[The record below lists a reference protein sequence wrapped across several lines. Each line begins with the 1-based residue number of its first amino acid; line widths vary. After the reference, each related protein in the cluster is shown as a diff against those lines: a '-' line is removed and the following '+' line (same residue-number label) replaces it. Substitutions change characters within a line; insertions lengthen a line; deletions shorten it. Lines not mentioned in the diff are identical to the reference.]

1 MLRAAQRSVPDIMI
15 DDGLQT
21 LGPISHAYPVDAY
34 RV

>member
-21 LGPISHAYPVDAY
+21 LGPISAVPAALAQI
-34 RV
+34 